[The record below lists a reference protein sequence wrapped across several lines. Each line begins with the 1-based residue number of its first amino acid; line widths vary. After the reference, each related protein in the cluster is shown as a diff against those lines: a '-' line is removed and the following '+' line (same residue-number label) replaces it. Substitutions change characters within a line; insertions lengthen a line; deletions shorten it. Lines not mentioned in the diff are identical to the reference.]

1 MLSSFCD
8 SANKKD
14 IKHSGESEKKELF
27 SLLKMNH
34 TVTGWSL
41 GGDECLEMV
50 KTYTIIHTV
59 YFNLKK
65 VEYV

>member
-1 MLSSFCD
+1 
-8 SANKKD
+8 
-14 IKHSGESEKKELF
+14 
-27 SLLKMNH
+27 MNH

-65 VEYV
+65 VSSIFLINKTAIMRYQNFWYD